1 MLNPTPALACIAC
14 LLPTLFLSE
23 ARAEMKTETVA
34 YKAGETACEG
44 VLVYAAAAKSK
55 RPAVLVVHDW
65 MGVSGETKR
74 RAEMLAGLGYV
85 AFCADVY
92 GKDTRPKDRQEAGAA
107 AGKIKKDRDLMLA
120 RLNAA
125 LETLLKNENVDP
137 KRVAAI
143 GYCFGGTCA
152 LELARSGADLAGVV
166 SFHGGLGTTVPAKEG
181 QLKAKVLALNG
192 ADDPSSGPDAV
203 NAFEKEMREAK
214 ADWQCVAYGGA
225 VHAFTNPAAGN
236 DNSKGA
242 AYNDKA
248 DKRSW
253 EAMKQFFDE
262 VFAEKK

>member
-1 MLNPTPALACIAC
+1 MRGIIPAAACIIGSI
-14 LLPTLFLSE
+14 LFLSE
-23 ARAEMKTETVA
+23 ARAEMKTETIE
-34 YKAGETACEG
+34 YKASGALCEG
-44 VLVYAAAAKSK
+44 VLVYDAAAKGK
-55 RPAVLVVHDW
+55 RPAVLVIHDW

-107 AGKIKKDRDLMLA
+107 AGKIKKDRELMLA

-152 LELARSGADLAGVV
+152 LELARSGAELAGVV

-192 ADDPSSGPDAV
+192 ADDPSSSPEVVA
-203 NAFEKEMREAK
+203 AFEKEMREAK
-214 ADWQCVAYGGA
+214 ADWQSVAYGGA

-242 AYNDKA
+242 AYNEKA

-253 EAMKQFFDE
+253 EAMKAFFE
-262 VFAEKK
+262 ELFAEKK